1 MKGMYS
7 FQPKGIRERFYESL
21 GTCKNCIQISHPSLP
36 SLCLPFVSS
45 PLSYPRWVLVG
56 NSELLP
62 LLFPS

>member
-21 GTCKNCIQISHPSLP
+21 GASIIYSQLSLP
-36 SLCLPFVSS
+36 SPFLCLPFVSS